1 MKKNLINFLN
11 KTENKTERKQKT
23 HTQSIYSC
31 TDKVNAAYSFSP
43 DREKEIE
50 INFFHFKNN
59 KNNKFFH

>member
-31 TDKVNAAYSFSP
+31 TNGVDTAHSFSP
-43 DREKEIE
+43 DREKERE
-50 INFFHFKNN
+50 SNFFHFKNN
-59 KNNKFFH
+59 KK